1 MRTLSENIKIISMSL
16 RNMYKSETLA
26 SASQYY
32 IYRQRSYIA
41 FTLRQKHKTMANLFK
56 KSVSSVVITVFHGV
70 ICKIYTV
77 TVSSSRST

>member
-1 MRTLSENIKIISMSL
+1 
-16 RNMYKSETLA
+16 MYKSEILA

-41 FTLRQKHKTMANLFK
+41 FTLRKKHKTMANLFK

-77 TVSSSRST
+77 TVSSSRSTWIRYQKRYIAFMTI

>member
-1 MRTLSENIKIISMSL
+1 
-16 RNMYKSETLA
+16 MYKSETLA

-70 ICKIYTV
+70 ICKIYTGNGIDLPLSAIV
-77 TVSSSRST
+77 RLMGDF

>member
-1 MRTLSENIKIISMSL
+1 MSL

-56 KSVSSVVITVFHGV
+56 KSVSSVVITVFHDHMYYLLLFKCELV
-70 ICKIYTV
+70 ITDY
-77 TVSSSRST
+77 RYQYM